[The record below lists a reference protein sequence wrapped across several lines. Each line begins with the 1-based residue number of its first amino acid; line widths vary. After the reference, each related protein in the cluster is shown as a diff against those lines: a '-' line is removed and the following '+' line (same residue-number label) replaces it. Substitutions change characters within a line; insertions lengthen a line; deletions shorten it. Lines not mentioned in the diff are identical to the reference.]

1 MVLFTVH
8 TDTNT
13 GTNTNDDTDDDTDDD
28 NDDVLVFLRYPVIEC
43 SGSEK
48 SALLAKRGARSAPET

>member
-1 MVLFTVH
+1 MVLFTVYIDTN

-13 GTNTNDDTDDDTDDD
+13 DTNDDTDNDD
-28 NDDVLVFLRYPVIEC
+28 NDLVFLRYPVIER
-43 SGSEK
+43 SRSEK

>member
-8 TDTNT
+8 IDTNTDTNT
-13 GTNTNDDTDDDTDDD
+13 DTNDDTDDDD
-28 NDDVLVFLRYPVIEC
+28 NGDLVFLRYPVIER
-43 SGSEK
+43 SRSEK